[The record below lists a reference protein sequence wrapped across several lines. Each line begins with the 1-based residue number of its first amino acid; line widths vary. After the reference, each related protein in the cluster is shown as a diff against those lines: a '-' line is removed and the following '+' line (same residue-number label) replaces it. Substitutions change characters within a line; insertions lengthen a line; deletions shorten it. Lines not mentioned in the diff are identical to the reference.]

1 MDIQIDTREKQ
12 RAIRKI
18 LKTFDD
24 NGVKHFSSKLLVGD
38 YMSLDNPRLIIDR
51 KQNLQELCGNVCQQH
66 ERFKRELLKAIN
78 AGIQLVILVEHGP
91 DIQSLEDVWFW
102 ENPRKHEVRW
112 RMVNGKREKYGSF
125 KKTQYYKGLDEIAQV
140 YENTSTET
148 DELESQSTKKLQDL
162 CSKKTFGM
170 DIAKLGIDVGI
181 GDIVGGRDYLTG
193 MYSSKPIE
201 NIIYSITNRI
211 ESKEYEL
218 EGEND
223 NGDS

>member
-78 AGIQLVILVEHGP
+78 AGIQLVIWWSMVQ
-91 DIQSLEDVWFW
+91 ISRVW
-102 ENPRKHEVRW
+102 K
-112 RMVNGKREKYGSF
+112 MCGSGRIPGSM
-125 KKTQYYKGLDEIAQV
+125 K
-140 YENTSTET
+140 S
-148 DELESQSTKKLQDL
+148 
-162 CSKKTFGM
+162 
-170 DIAKLGIDVGI
+170 
-181 GDIVGGRDYLTG
+181 GGA
-193 MYSSKPIE
+193 
-201 NIIYSITNRI
+201 
-211 ESKEYEL
+211 
-218 EGEND
+218 
-223 NGDS
+223 